1 MSSENI
7 FSEKLMAQQSH
18 KKSRLRAALSAL
30 DVQLQTEIELY
41 RSQRQLPPARPT
53 PQLAAQQLP
62 EQPLPEPPLTAH
74 PLAEPPLTAQ
84 PAPETFS
91 TSMATR
97 LPVSTTSAYG
107 TYNFA
112 PPTSGTQRL
121 PIPPS
126 PPPPS
131 PTPLSS
137 VNESLADLEADLPT
151 ELSSGI
157 PSPPTQQDFSDVAAL
172 QADFAEDL
180 NLDFLDSMTASQVL
194 ETTTADSFS
203 PTTILPITN
212 TPATTTPAANPA
224 ASTTEGEPNRVS
236 TGQTS
241 NHELWWQGTVAA
253 NKAAALDQNTALNQ
267 NGTGNPSPTTHP
279 TVQEPVP
286 EELQDLLDPN
296 FYSRDL
302 EQNVREL
309 SRPIATAA
317 TDNLDSS
324 EALRRQ
330 LDNPSD
336 RPDDPGRVFTS
347 PAAKPG
353 FFSLFLSPWGLLAA
367 MATIALG
374 VGGALLLK
382 PSQPQP
388 QTSAPSNVAP
398 PTSNLPANPANPT
411 TLPGATVPG
420 ASPTGLPTNSPNS
433 QSNSQSNP
441 TGQPNPDLTAREF
454 VNPNLSNL
462 GSLPTSSPNASGA
475 PSPGASPSITL
486 ATPNP
491 TPPIFPQGNASFYYV
506 TTNYSDPRSLQ
517 QAQQV
522 INDAQLVRF
531 QEGVMIQL
539 GAFEI
544 KGDAEAFVSRLQ
556 QQGINANI
564 REPQPR

>member
-1 MSSENI
+1 MMSSENI
-7 FSEKLMAQQSH
+7 SSEKLMAQQSH

-62 EQPLPEPPLTAH
+62 EQQLPEQ
-74 PLAEPPLTAQ
+74 PLTAQ
-84 PAPETFS
+84 PTPETFS
-91 TSMATR
+91 TPMVTR
-97 LPVSTTSAYG
+97 LPVSTTSAYN

-112 PPTSGTQRL
+112 PPTGGTQRL

-126 PPPPS
+126 PPSPP
-131 PTPLSS
+131 PTPLYSL
-137 VNESLADLEADLPT
+137 NEPDLEADLPT
-151 ELSSGI
+151 ELSSGG
-157 PSPPTQQDFSDVAAL
+157 PSPSTQPDFSDAAAL
-172 QADFAEDL
+172 QADFADDL
-180 NLDFLDSMTASQVL
+180 NLDFLDSMSASQILETSQVL
-194 ETTTADSFS
+194 ETPTVDSFS
-203 PTTILPITN
+203 PTINQPPTDTPTP
-212 TPATTTPAANPA
+212 THPATPTAGDGLNQ
-224 ASTTEGEPNRVS
+224 VS
-236 TGQTS
+236 TGQTT
-241 NHELWWQGTVAA
+241 NHELWWKGTVAA
-253 NKAAALDQNTALNQ
+253 KKAALDQNAALNQ
-267 NGTGNPSPTTHP
+267 NGSQYQNGSQSPATDP

-286 EELQDLLDPN
+286 EDLQDLLDPN

-330 LDNPSD
+330 LDSPSD
-336 RPDDPGRVFTS
+336 PPGDPGRVFTS

-367 MATIALG
+367 MATIALAF
-374 VGGALLLK
+374 GGYLFLK
-382 PSQPQP
+382 SSQPQP
-388 QTSAPSNVAP
+388 QTSAPSTVAP
-398 PTSNLPANPANPT
+398 AASNPPPINPT
-411 TLPGATVPG
+411 AVPGVPGVPG

-433 QSNSQSNP
+433 QSNP

-454 VNPNLSNL
+454 LNPDLSNL
-462 GSLPTSSPNASGA
+462 GSLPSPSATGAPSASPGA

-491 TPPIFPQGNASFYYV
+491 TPPVFPQGNASFYYV
-506 TTNYSDPRSLQ
+506 TTTYSDPRSLQ

-522 INDAQLVRF
+522 VNDAQLVRF
-531 QEGVMIQL
+531 QEGVKIQL

-544 KGDAEAFVSRLQ
+544 KGDAETFASRLQ
-556 QQGINANI
+556 QQGINAAI
-564 REPQPR
+564 RDPQPR